1 MNDNTY
7 KVELLGD
14 EYAMSNTLNVADL
27 SPFFGPEESESRS
40 TLFEEGED
48 DEDIAN
54 DVQDSPHNVQDN
66 DVCKRPLT
74 QAREQLLQ
82 DKVNLVLNECEYA
95 YTKNCLLPNRSAF
108 LVLRFQEEA
117 MGSLS
122 K

>member
-40 TLFEEGED
+40 NLFEEGED
-48 DEDIAN
+48 DEGIPN
-54 DVQDSPHNVQDN
+54 DVQDTPHHGQDN
-66 DVCKRPLT
+66 NVYKGPLT
-74 QAREQLLQ
+74 RARAQLLQ
-82 DKVNLVLNECEYA
+82 DEVNLVLNECEHA
-95 YTKNCLLPNRSAF
+95 SITNCLLPNGRAF

-117 MGSLS
+117 RGSLS

>member
-1 MNDNTY
+1 MGADPIRPIL
-7 KVELLGD
+7 KRVEDDVGFHLWVHIGRPK
-14 EYAMSNTLNVADL
+14 S
-27 SPFFGPEESESRS
+27 
-40 TLFEEGED
+40 
-48 DEDIAN
+48 DEDIPT

-74 QAREQLLQ
+74 RAKAQLLQ
-82 DKVNLVLNECEYA
+82 DKVNLVLNECEHA
-95 YTKNCLLPNRSAF
+95 YTKNCLLPNGSAF